1 MYRAIA
7 AALALFVAGVAA
19 LPAQAADLRYGEPAP
34 LRAALVP
41 TCDDADVLGQVED
54 QFEYGAPTM
63 VGVKLEILEFSGM
76 FEKAYFPQR
85 AGEPLPAEPIE
96 RRYCQAT
103 ALLSDHVSRTVYYVI
118 EHPMGFAAAGE
129 YLGGFSPVASWRAEG
144 CVLGL
149 DEWHVYGANCESL
162 RRFPEEG
169 RTGYGYVS
177 K

>member
-1 MYRAIA
+1 
-7 AALALFVAGVAA
+7 
-19 LPAQAADLRYGEPAP
+19 
-34 LRAALVP
+34 
-41 TCDDADVLGQVED
+41 
-54 QFEYGAPTM
+54 
-63 VGVKLEILEFSGM
+63 
-76 FEKAYFPQR
+76 
-85 AGEPLPAEPIE
+85 
-96 RRYCQAT
+96 
-103 ALLSDHVSRTVYYVI
+103 
-118 EHPMGFAAAGE
+118 MGFAAAGE

>member
-1 MYRAIA
+1 M
-7 AALALFVAGVAA
+7 V
-19 LPAQAADLRYGEPAP
+19 LRH
-34 LRAALVP
+34 
-41 TCDDADVLGQVED
+41 ADVKMASAKKRQTPQAQHTTLLEVVHMCT
-54 QFEYGAPTM
+54 GADNVIVQHNP
-63 VGVKLEILEFSGM
+63 LQE
-76 FEKAYFPQR
+76 R

-103 ALLSDHVSRTVYYVI
+103 ALLSDHVSRTVHYVI

-129 YLGGFSPVASWRAEG
+129 CLGGFSPVASWRAEG